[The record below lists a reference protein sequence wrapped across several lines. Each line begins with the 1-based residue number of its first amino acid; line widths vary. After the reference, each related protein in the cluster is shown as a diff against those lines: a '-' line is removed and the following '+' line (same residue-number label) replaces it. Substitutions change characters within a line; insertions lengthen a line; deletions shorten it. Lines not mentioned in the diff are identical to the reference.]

1 MPIIGV
7 IAKLTGTSSITSVL
21 TAMVTMICTAFA
33 LNNAAYAFKLVS
45 LSFFH
50 GEQLVVDSIGGELS
64 SAVNGSLGF
73 AKHTCLASFQFDP
86 GGLLEFLK
94 SCRQERPMEI
104 NTVSPLLYIFCSQ
117 CLLVGTTKKMDNFLG
132 HAY

>member
-1 MPIIGV
+1 L
-7 IAKLTGTSSITSVL
+7 KNST
-21 TAMVTMICTAFA
+21 
-33 LNNAAYAFKLVS
+33 YAFKLVS

-86 GGLLEFLK
+86 GGLLECLK
-94 SCRQERPMEI
+94 SCHQERPMDI